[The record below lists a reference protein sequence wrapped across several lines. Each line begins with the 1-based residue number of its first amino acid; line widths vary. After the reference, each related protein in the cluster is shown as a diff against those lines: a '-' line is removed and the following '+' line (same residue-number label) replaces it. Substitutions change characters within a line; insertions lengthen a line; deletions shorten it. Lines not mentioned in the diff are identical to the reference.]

1 MREGFGMNEPKPFA
15 SLTGSILARKGS
27 ARPAMR
33 PQTAPFSYDASSVAR
48 QLEEDLGWNDMGD
61 TGDLSSMVDFSE
73 PDETMQFSAR
83 GGKLDL
89 SGLSSMTELND
100 AANDAVAEADEY
112 AFGTEEYEEEFDDG
126 FVEEVIE
133 PVAAAHEPVAAEVVT
148 LIPNATPLQVATP
161 LQLERPEVLRQQEE
175 VAERITAAPRKRG
188 QRRAAA
194 ADGRRAAFT
203 LRLDT
208 ERHLKL
214 RLACTLTGKS
224 AQQLVT
230 DALDKLISELPD
242 VSALAVK
249 VSEGRQ

>member
-1 MREGFGMNEPKPFA
+1 MNEPKPFA

-33 PQTAPFSYDASSVAR
+33 PQTAQFQYDGPSAAR

-61 TGDLSSMVDFSE
+61 LSGDLSGMVDFSE
-73 PDETMQFSAR
+73 PDETTQFSAR
-83 GGKLDL
+83 RGMLDL
-89 SGLSSMTELND
+89 SGLSSMTDLND
-100 AANDAVAEADEY
+100 AANDAVAYASDDYEDEY
-112 AFGTEEYEEEFDDG
+112 DEE
-126 FVEEVIE
+126 IE
-133 PVAAAHEPVAAEVVT
+133 PIEAAVEPIEAEIVT
-148 LIPNATPLQVATP
+148 LIPNAAPPQA
-161 LQLERPEVLRQQEE
+161 ERPEVLRQQDE
-175 VAERITAAPRKRG
+175 VAERITAVPRKRG
-188 QRRAAA
+188 QRRVAAVE
-194 ADGRRAAFT
+194 GRRAAFT

>member
-1 MREGFGMNEPKPFA
+1 MGMNEPKPFA

-33 PQTAPFSYDASSVAR
+33 PQTAQFSYDASSAAR
-48 QLEEDLGWNDMGD
+48 QLEEDLGWNDMGEMPD
-61 TGDLSSMVDFSE
+61 LGDLSSMVDFGE
-73 PDETMQFSAR
+73 PDETTQFSAR

-89 SGLSSMTELND
+89 SGLSSMTELNH

-112 AFGTEEYEEEFDDG
+112 SDEYEALEEFD
-126 FVEEVIE
+126 EELIE
-133 PVAAAHEPVAAEVVT
+133 PIAAAYEPIAEPVVAEIVT
-148 LIPNATPLQVATP
+148 LIPNASPPQA
-161 LQLERPEVLRQQEE
+161 ERPEVLRQQDE

-188 QRRAAA
+188 QRRVTA

>member
-1 MREGFGMNEPKPFA
+1 MNEPKPFA

-33 PQTAPFSYDASSVAR
+33 PQTAQFQYDASSAAR
-48 QLEEDLGWNDMGD
+48 QLEEDLGWNDMG
-61 TGDLSSMVDFSE
+61 GDLSDMVDFSE
-73 PDETMQFSAR
+73 PDETTQFSAR
-83 GGKLDL
+83 GGLLDL

-112 AFGTEEYEEEFDDG
+112 VVEADEYTVEAEEYEALEEFQ
-126 FVEEVIE
+126 EEVIE
-133 PVAAAHEPVAAEVVT
+133 AIEAEFQPIEAELAPVEAEIVSLV
-148 LIPNATPLQVATP
+148 PNAPTPLAK
-161 LQLERPEVLRQQEE
+161 RPEVLRQQDE
-175 VAERITAAPRKRG
+175 VVERIAASSRKRG
-188 QRRAAA
+188 QRRVAAPE
-194 ADGRRAAFT
+194 GRRAAFT
-203 LRLDT
+203 LRLDA

>member
-33 PQTAPFSYDASSVAR
+33 PQTAPFSYDASSAAR

-61 TGDLSSMVDFSE
+61 TGDLSSMVDFGE
-73 PDETMQFSAR
+73 PDETTQFSAR

-112 AFGTEEYEEEFDDG
+112 AFEAEEYEEGFD
-126 FVEEVIE
+126 EEEIE
-133 PVAAAHEPVAAEVVT
+133 PVAAAYEPVAAEVVT
-148 LIPNATPLQVATP
+148 LIPNATPLQT
-161 LQLERPEVLRQQEE
+161 ERPEVLRQQEE

-194 ADGRRAAFT
+194 VDGRRAAFT

>member
-1 MREGFGMNEPKPFA
+1 MNEPKPFA

-33 PQTAPFSYDASSVAR
+33 PQTAQFQYDASSAAR

-61 TGDLSSMVDFSE
+61 LSDMVDFSE
-73 PDETMQFSAR
+73 PDETTQFSAR
-83 GGKLDL
+83 GGMLDL

-100 AANDAVAEADEY
+100 AANDAVAEAS
-112 AFGTEEYEEEFDDG
+112 AEYEELERYEEDLAA
-126 FVEEVIE
+126 VEAAIE
-133 PVAAAHEPVAAEVVT
+133 PGFQPVAAELAPIEAEPAPVEAEIVS
-148 LIPNATPLQVATP
+148 LVPNLPPVQA
-161 LQLERPEVLRQQEE
+161 ERPEVLRQQDE
-175 VAERITAAPRKRG
+175 VVERITAAPRKRG
-188 QRRAAA
+188 QRRVAAA
-194 ADGRRAAFT
+194 EGRRAAFT

-230 DALDKLISELPD
+230 EALDKLISELPD

-249 VSEGRQ
+249 VSQGRQ

>member
-1 MREGFGMNEPKPFA
+1 MGMNEPKPFA

-33 PQTAPFSYDASSVAR
+33 PQTAPFSYDASSAAR

-61 TGDLSSMVDFSE
+61 MGDLSDLSAMVDFSA
-73 PDETMQFSAR
+73 PDETTQFSAR

-89 SGLSSMTELND
+89 SGLSSMTDLSD
-100 AANDAVAEADEY
+100 AANDAVIEADEY
-112 AFGTEEYEEEFDDG
+112 EALEELE
-126 FVEEVIE
+126 EEVIE
-133 PVAAAHEPVAAEVVT
+133 PVAAEIVS
-148 LIPNATPLQVATP
+148 LIPNAFSPPA
-161 LQLERPEVLRQQEE
+161 ERPEVLRQQDE
-175 VAERITAAPRKRG
+175 VAERITAPSRKRG

-194 ADGRRAAFT
+194 AEGRRAAFT

-230 DALDKLISELPD
+230 DALDRLISELPD